1 MCHLTSVGMDGY
13 PLRIG
18 RRSEGIGGLR
28 LARNPRSEY
37 GFQWR
42 LMMESE
48 TKKRT
53 THKNEFVKLTN
64 LETNEVKFYRNGLDA
79 SMDIGCPHVLVSRAL
94 RNEGEE
100 EGKGNWRVEYISK
113 DDPQCEEF
121 KQKMEDRRRDIR
133 KSLVEYAHT
142 QMLKR
147 KEFVEGEK
155 AKRKAQ
161 HDELVRSVRSM
172 VSCALESLKEQLQEE
187 AEDYK

>member
-1 MCHLTSVGMDGY
+1 
-13 PLRIG
+13 
-18 RRSEGIGGLR
+18 
-28 LARNPRSEY
+28 
-37 GFQWR
+37 
-42 LMMESE
+42 MMEIE
-48 TKKRT
+48 TQKRT
-53 THKNEFVKLTN
+53 THKNEFVKVTN

-155 AKRKAQ
+155 AKRKAE

-187 AEDYK
+187 A